1 MLWVCSCTSD
11 SKEAKSSSNGEGWEG
26 ETNGEQLWKSF
37 LTSRRRLVFRG
48 EDDKSEA
55 LVVLALKSDFVG
67 LRVAVAGHLDVGGFG
82 WAVDQR
88 WSLWSLRLSSI
99 IILSFCSSTY
109 NIQCL
114 NEQRFDFR
122 HISNNYI
129 VLFNNN
135 NTGTVPCINLANNDV
150 VLMLCRSF
158 SQFDLRLI

>member
-1 MLWVCSCTSD
+1 MLWVCSCTFEAD
-11 SKEAKSSSNGEGWEG
+11 SKEAKSSRNGVGWEG

-82 WAVDQR
+82 WAVDQH

-99 IILSFCSSTY
+99 IILSVCSSTY
-109 NIQCL
+109 NIECL
-114 NEQRFDFR
+114 NVQRFDFR
-122 HISNNYI
+122 HISSNFCI
-129 VLFNNN
+129 ALFNNN

-150 VLMLCRSF
+150 VLMLCG
-158 SQFDLRLI
+158 